1 MKGIMIQG
9 TSSDVGKSL
18 ITTGICRILAN
29 EGLRVA
35 PFKSQ
40 NMTNLSYVTP
50 DGKEIGIAQ
59 GIQAEAAKTPATVMM
74 NPILLKPRSGQRAEI
89 VLFGEVIET
98 LSGRSYRKSFY
109 HKGLAAIRKA
119 LDNLEQAFDLV
130 VIEGAG
136 SPVEMNLKDRELVNM
151 KVAEMANVPVVLVAD
166 IERGGVFASIVGTL
180 ELLEYEERQRVK
192 GIIIN
197 MFRGDLTQ
205 FSGGIQWIEERT
217 GVPVLGVV
225 PYLENHMID
234 MEDSL
239 SLQRSSRKNAEEMRA
254 TAGILT
260 GDFSDLRDIEMLSKK
275 LPDREAKP
283 LSQLKEQKYN
293 EVAEHLLSHIDW
305 AKLKQIMLEWNQ

>member
-29 EGLRVA
+29 EGFRVA

-40 NMTNLSYVTP
+40 NMSDLSYVTA
-50 DGKEIGIAQ
+50 DGKEIGRAQ

-74 NPILLKPRSGQRAEI
+74 NPILLKPRSGESAVI
-89 VLFGEVIET
+89 VLFGEVIKT
-98 LSGRSYRKSFY
+98 LSGKSYRKSFY

-119 LDNLEQAFDLV
+119 LDNLEQAFDFV

-166 IERGGVFASIVGTL
+166 IDRGGVFASIVGTL
-180 ELLEYEERQRVK
+180 ELLEYEERKRVK

-197 MFRGDLTQ
+197 MFRGDLSK
-205 FSGGIQWIEERT
+205 FSGGIKWIEERT

-234 MEDSL
+234 VEDSF
-239 SLQRSSRKNAEEMRA
+239 SLQRSSRNNAEEMRD
-254 TAGILT
+254 TAVMQS
-260 GDFSDLRDIEMLSKK
+260 GDVPNFRDIEMLSNK
-275 LPDREAKP
+275 LPAQETKP
-283 LSQLKEQKYN
+283 LSPLKEQKYD

-305 AKLKQIMLEWNQ
+305 AKLKQIMLEWDQ